1 MLSSSYHLSPF
12 FLSLLLTASLPPSSP
27 SSSSLLLLPHSFP
40 STSSLPIS
48 FLPLSHPHYLSPS
61 FFLFSTYLPPCSPL
75 LTTSLPSSSHSYSLP
90 LSLLSLNPPPHYFS
104 SLIPLH
110 PLHHYL
116 SPSFLWVI
124 LSPSFL
130 SSQSSSS
137 LPLSP
142 SPSFSLPLSLLPLA
156 SSSLPLSFLPLN
168 PPHYFSPSFLSI
180 LLTTSLP
187 TSSQSSSLPLSL
199 LPLSHPH
206 YLSPSFLPVIL
217 TTSPSFIPFN
227 PPPHYLSSLSCNIII
242 HLINSVFLPSP
253 SSLLTLP
260 NYLLRILFSSVVI
273 IILLNTSSSL
283 LLSSSFTFITSSFL
297 SSSFKSPLQY
307 LFHYFLLTISILFHI
322 DSLPNSSPSSSLFY
336 TSSISPSS
344 PSSFY
349 HSPSVLSILLFIFLP
364 SCPLPHTCQ
373 LCLPALSKLEFF
385 SLALRKIALSLKCF
399 PHPFLLPPY
408 PFSLHVHACL
418 SYYYHHCWYPLSSTF
433 NYYVFHHIHEYKCT
447 QEKPY

>member
-12 FLSLLLTASLPPSSP
+12 FLSLLLTASLPPSSQ

-48 FLPLSHPHYLSPS
+48 LLPLSHPHYLSPS

-75 LTTSLPSSSHSYSLP
+75 L
-90 LSLLSLNPPPHYFS
+90 N
-104 SLIPLH
+104 
-110 PLHHYL
+110 YL
-116 SPSFLWVI
+116 SPFFLSFL
-124 LSPSFL
+124 LTASLPPFSQSSSSTSPPSFL
-130 SSQSSSS
+130 SIHFITIALPPSSESSSPPPSSQSSSS

-142 SPSFSLPLSLLPLA
+142 SSPSFSLPLSLLPLA

-242 HLINSVFLPSP
+242 HLITSVFLPSP

-273 IILLNTSSSL
+273 IILLITSSSL

-322 DSLPNSSPSSSLFY
+322 DSLPNSSPSSSLLY

-399 PHPFLLPPY
+399 SHPFLLPALVITIIIVDTLFRPH
-408 PFSLHVHACL
+408 LTIM
-418 SYYYHHCWYPLSSTF
+418 SSTIYM
-433 NYYVFHHIHEYKCT
+433 NISVHKKNPIKKWEGKN
-447 QEKPY
+447 

>member
-1 MLSSSYHLSPF
+1 MLSSSYYLSPSYSLP
-12 FLSLLLTASLPPSSP
+12 LSLLPLNPPHYSLIPLHSLPHYLSP
-27 SSSSLLLLPHSFP
+27 SF
-40 STSSLPIS
+40 
-48 FLPLSHPHYLSPS
+48 LSHPHYLSPS

-75 LTTSLPSSSHSYSLP
+75 LTTSLPSSFPSYSLP

-104 SLIPLH
+104 SLSPLH
-110 PLHHYL
+110 RLPHYL
-116 SPSFLWVI
+116 SPF
-124 LSPSFL
+124 F
-130 SSQSSSS
+130 
-137 LPLSP
+137 
-142 SPSFSLPLSLLPLA
+142 
-156 SSSLPLSFLPLN
+156 LSFLPTASL
-168 PPHYFSPSFLSI
+168 PPPPSFLSI
-180 LLTTSLP
+180 HP
-187 TSSQSSSLPLSL
+187 PHYLSIH
-199 LPLSHPH
+199 PPH
-206 YLSPSFLPVIL
+206 YLSPSFLSVIL

-242 HLINSVFLPSP
+242 HLITSVFLPSP

-260 NYLLRILFSSVVI
+260 NYLLRIRFSSVVI
-273 IILLNTSSSL
+273 IILLITSSSL
-283 LLSSSFTFITSSFL
+283 LLFSSFTFVTSSFL

-349 HSPSVLSILLFIFLP
+349 HSPSVLSILLIIFLP

-399 PHPFLLPPY
+399 SHPFLLPPY

-433 NYYVFHHIHEYKCT
+433 NYYVFHHIHVYKCT

>member
-1 MLSSSYHLSPF
+1 MLSSS
-12 FLSLLLTASLPPSSP
+12 
-27 SSSSLLLLPHSFP
+27 
-40 STSSLPIS
+40 
-48 FLPLSHPHYLSPS
+48 
-61 FFLFSTYLPPCSPL
+61 
-75 LTTSLPSSSHSYSLP
+75 SLP
-90 LSLLSLNPPPHYFS
+90 LSLLP
-104 SLIPLH
+104 LIPTH
-110 PLHHYL
+110 CL
-116 SPSFLWVI
+116 SSSFLSILLLTTPSFLSI
-124 LSPSFL
+124 HFITISLPPSSESFSPPP

-142 SPSFSLPLSLLPLA
+142 S
-156 SSSLPLSFLPLN
+156 
-168 PPHYFSPSFLSI
+168 SP
-180 LLTTSLP
+180 
-187 TSSQSSSLPLSL
+187 SSSLPLSL

-242 HLINSVFLPSP
+242 HLITSVFLPSP

-273 IILLNTSSSL
+273 IILLITSSSL

-322 DSLPNSSPSSSLFY
+322 DSLPNSSPSSSLFH

-373 LCLPALSKLEFF
+373 LCLPALSKLEIF
-385 SLALRKIALSLKCF
+385 SLALRKIALSLKSVF
-399 PHPFLLPPY
+399 PI
-408 PFSLHVHACL
+408 
-418 SYYYHHCWYPLSSTF
+418 LSSYLLIRSHSMFMLALVITIIIVDTLF
-433 NYYVFHHIHEYKCT
+433 RPHLTIMSSTIYMNISVHKKNPIKKGEGKN
-447 QEKPY
+447 